1 MYRVYATLNTEHST
15 LNTMEI
21 RTYTKQE
28 LASLY
33 SPGTTDRS
41 ALRTLYNWIRLNTEL
56 RNELCATHYSKWSK
70 SFTPRQVRLIVKYL
84 GEP

>member
-1 MYRVYATLNTEHST
+1 MKSSS
-15 LNTMEI
+15 
-21 RTYTKQE
+21 YTKQE

-33 SPGTTDRS
+33 SPEVSDRS
-41 ALRTLYNWIRLNTEL
+41 AMRTLNNWIRLNADL

-70 SFTPRQVRLIVKYL
+70 IFTPRQVRIIVKYL

>member
-1 MYRVYATLNTEHST
+1 
-15 LNTMEI
+15 MEI

-33 SPGTTDRS
+33 SPNANGEN
-41 ALRTLYNWIRLNTEL
+41 AMRTLNRWIKLNTEL

-70 SFTPRQVRLIVKYL
+70 NFTPRQVRLIVKDL